1 MTLLNKKQIEALIP
15 HREPILMVD
24 SVEKIDQES
33 GHIIAHKHLKEDD
46 GCLEGHFPGH
56 PIMPGVL
63 MIEAMAQASAVFVTH
78 TLGRKSEN
86 TLFYFMTIEKAKFR
100 KPVMPTCTLEFDVK
114 LIKQKRDIYIFSGTT
129 SVDGTVCVEAEFMAK
144 ILER

>member
-1 MTLLNKKQIEALIP
+1 MTLLNKNQIKALIP
-15 HREPILMVD
+15 HREPILMLD
-24 SVEKIDQES
+24 SVEKIDLETGQ
-33 GHIIAHKHLKEDD
+33 ILAHKHLKDDD
-46 GCLEGHFPGH
+46 GCLEGHFPNH

-63 MIEAMAQASAVFVTH
+63 MVEAMAQASAVFVTNS
-78 TLGRKSEN
+78 LGRKSED

-100 KPVMPTCTLEFDVK
+100 KPVTPTCTLEFNVK